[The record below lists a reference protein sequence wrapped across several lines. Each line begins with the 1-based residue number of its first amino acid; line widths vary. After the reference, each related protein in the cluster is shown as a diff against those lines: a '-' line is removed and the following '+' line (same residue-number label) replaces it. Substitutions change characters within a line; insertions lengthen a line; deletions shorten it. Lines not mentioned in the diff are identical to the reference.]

1 MIVDLNADL
10 GEGSGHDRELLELIT
25 SANISCG
32 FHAGD
37 ASTILETL
45 KLAAAAGVVV
55 GAHPGHADRE
65 HFGRREQ
72 PLREDDVLLLGQ
84 YQVGALMGLTKLC
97 NLTLQFL
104 KPHGAL
110 YHQACRDITYAR
122 PLASVARAFQL
133 KLVGLPGSVLETCAE
148 SIFIAEGFIDRRYR
162 PDGLLVPRTE
172 PNALLDDPREAVAQ
186 AEWLC
191 RERGVRTLCVHGDSP
206 GAIEFTAR
214 VREHLLACGFEIRP
228 FA

>member
-10 GEGSGHDRELLELIT
+10 GEGSGHDREILELIT
-25 SANISCG
+25 SASISCG

-37 ASTILETL
+37 PSTILQTL
-45 KLAAAAGVVV
+45 KQAAAAGVVV

-72 PLREDDVLLLGQ
+72 LLSEHEVLLLGR
-84 YQVGALMGLTKLC
+84 YQVGALLGLTQLC
-97 NLTLQFL
+97 NVALKFL

-110 YHQACRDITYAR
+110 YHQACRDIAYAR
-122 PLASVARAFQL
+122 PLATVARSFQL
-133 KLVGLPGSVLETCAE
+133 KLVGLPGSIMQTCAE
-148 SIFIAEGFIDRRYR
+148 DIFVAEGFIDRRYQ
-162 PDGLLVPRTE
+162 PDGSLVPRTE
-172 PNALLDDPREAVAQ
+172 PNALVHDPHEAVAQ

-191 RERGVRTLCVHGDSP
+191 RERGVQTLCVHGDSP
-206 GAIEFTAR
+206 GAIEFTSR
-214 VREHLLACGFEIRP
+214 VRQHLLACGFEIRA